1 MFVRNL
7 IKPSINKGFVKPPS
21 IPFAVPR
28 LFVQTLVSVQV
39 AVFISRGAICLSNQM
54 TFRQTA
60 ISRLMCKADDG
71 KCLEV

>member
-7 IKPSINKGFVKPPS
+7 IKPSINKGFVKPPN

-39 AVFISRGAICLSNQM
+39 AVFISRGAYMSI
-54 TFRQTA
+54 
-60 ISRLMCKADDG
+60 
-71 KCLEV
+71 